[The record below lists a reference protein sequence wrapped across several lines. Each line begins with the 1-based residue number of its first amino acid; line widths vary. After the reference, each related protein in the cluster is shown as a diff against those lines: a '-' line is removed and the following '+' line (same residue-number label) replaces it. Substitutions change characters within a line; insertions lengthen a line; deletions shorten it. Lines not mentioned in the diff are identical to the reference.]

1 MLCVW
6 QDENWKVIFYTEYN
20 FGAYAL
26 YKDEEFKRK
35 INTVETER
43 SSKDYELNIINGL
56 LIDEHNAG
64 NYKFTSRKLNE
75 IIK

>member
-1 MLCVW
+1 MSCVW
-6 QDENWKVIFYTEYN
+6 QDENWKVVFYAERGY
-20 FGAYAL
+20 GAYAL

-35 INTVETER
+35 MNTVAIER
-43 SSKDYELNIINGL
+43 SPKDYELNIINGL

-75 IIK
+75 IK